1 LKIVVFGAGAW
12 GTALAIHAATK
23 FPVGLWVRSKSQFQ
37 EMLQDRENSKYLPGR
52 LLPDGVCLFADLG
65 NACAWSLENTPNAL
79 WVSGVPMSGLRSLAK
94 SLGEYCNADAAVNAR
109 PNFLWLCKGVEQHS
123 SLLAHQILNEAWPS
137 CPAYGAL
144 SGPSFADEVAAGLP
158 CALTVATSD
167 EALAKMATQ
176 AFHHTQMRVYASTDV
191 IGVELAGALKNVIA
205 VATGV
210 CDGLNLGL
218 NARAALITRG
228 LAEISRLGTA
238 MGAQPETF
246 MGLAGMGDLVLTCTG
261 NLSRNRRVGLE
272 LAQGQALEQVLLTL
286 GHVAEGVACAS
297 AAAELAEKN
306 GVEMPILN
314 AMNAVIAGRLD
325 AQAAIK
331 ALVSRKAKA
340 EVA

>member
-12 GTALAIHAATK
+12 GTALAIHAASQ
-23 FPVGLWVRSKSQFQ
+23 FPVGLWVRNNAQFQ
-37 EMLQDRENSKYLPGR
+37 AMLQDRENAKYLPGR
-52 LLPDGVCLFADLG
+52 RLPSGVQLFG
-65 NACAWSLENTPNAL
+65 NLDQACAWSRESTQDTL
-79 WVSGVPMSGLRSLAK
+79 WVGGVPMSGLRPLAK
-94 SLGEYCNADAAVNAR
+94 SLGEFYVARSEQNAL
-109 PNFLWLCKGVEQHS
+109 PNFLWLCKGVEQNS
-123 SLLAHQILNEAWPS
+123 SLLAHQILGDVWPN

-158 CALTVATSD
+158 CALTVATAN
-167 EALAKMATQ
+167 EALAKMATK
-176 AFHHTQMRVYASTDV
+176 AFHHSQMRIYASADV

-261 NLSRNRRVGLE
+261 SLSRNRRVGLE
-272 LAQGQALEQVLLTL
+272 LAQGQPLAQVLLKL

-297 AAAELAEKN
+297 AAAELAVKH

-314 AMNAVIAGRLD
+314 AMNAVIAGRID

-331 ALVSRKAKA
+331 ALVSRKPKA